1 MADNEQKAMQLVAD
15 AEKKLKSAQGFL
27 GGLFKSSSKIE
38 EACEMYTKAANMFKM
53 SKKWSAAGSAFSE
66 AANLRLKMDNRHD
79 AAACLI
85 DAGNCYKKSDAHEAI
100 KCIIKAIEYY
110 TDMGRFTVAAK
121 HHMTIAEI
129 YETELADVDKAMQH
143 YEQAADFFRGEES
156 NSSANKCMLSVAKY
170 AAQLEQYEKAIGIY
184 EQVGEASLASPLM
197 KYSAKEYYFCAALL
211 HTCVDILNAQHAIK
225 KYEEICPS
233 FHDSRECKFVQTL
246 LEKVEEQDVDGFTDA
261 VKEYDSI
268 SRLDSWYTNILLRIK
283 KTISENPD
291 LC

>member
-1 MADNEQKAMQLVAD
+1 MIII
-15 AEKKLKSAQGFL
+15 S
-27 GGLFKSSSKIE
+27 I
-38 EACEMYTKAANMFKM
+38 
-53 SKKWSAAGSAFSE
+53 
-66 AANLRLKMDNRHD
+66 
-79 AAACLI
+79 
-85 DAGNCYKKSDAHEAI
+85 EAI
-100 KCIIKAIEYY
+100 KCITKAIEYY

-129 YETELADVDKAMQH
+129 YETELADIEKAMQH
-143 YEQAADFFRGEES
+143 YEQAADFLEEK
-156 NSSANKCMLSVAKY
+156 NQIANKCMLSVAKY

-211 HTCVDILNAQHAIK
+211 HTCVDVLNAQHAIK
-225 KYEEICPS
+225 K
-233 FHDSRECKFVQTL
+233 TL
-246 LEKVEEQDVDGFTDA
+246 LEKLEEQDVDGFTDA